1 MERIILGGSLRMPI
15 EPPRD
20 VTQVRVDGI
29 RLHVPTS
36 QHAVILVDD
45 EADRHLPI
53 WIGPQ
58 EASAIASGVSGL
70 SVSRPMTHDLLYAC
84 LQAAGLRVAG
94 VTIWRSPDQEDLYL
108 AAIEV
113 AKDGQTELL
122 DARPSDAINVAIRA
136 EVPVYVAS
144 QTLRERAASRA
155 QAATPTP
162 ADISISVIHEDG
174 RSLALLDVHKVPES
188 GDHLHLQQDLE
199 VTGIV
204 ERQHGGYEVRVRD
217 AAKDRYRVNS
227 ATRENVTDWQLPCG
241 NGTT

>member
-1 MERIILGGSLRMPI
+1 
-15 EPPRD
+15 
-20 VTQVRVDGI
+20 
-29 RLHVPTS
+29 
-36 QHAVILVDD
+36 
-45 EADRHLPI
+45 
-53 WIGPQ
+53 
-58 EASAIASGVSGL
+58 
-70 SVSRPMTHDLLYAC
+70 MTHDLLYAC
-84 LQAAGLRVAG
+84 LQAAGLQVAG

-108 AAIEV
+108 AAMEV

-144 QTLRERAASRA
+144 QTLRERAVSRA
-155 QAATPTP
+155 EAATPTP

-174 RSLALLDVHKVPES
+174 RALALLDVHKVPEP

-217 AAKDRYRVNS
+217 AAKASGFLFRPEPARD
-227 ATRENVTDWQLPCG
+227 TPTEG
-241 NGTT
+241 

>member
-1 MERIILGGSLRMPI
+1 MPI

-45 EADRHLPI
+45 EGDRHLPI

-58 EASAIASGVSGL
+58 EASAIASRVSGL
-70 SVSRPMTHDLLYAC
+70 SVPRPMTHDLLYAC

-144 QTLRERAASRA
+144 QTLRERAVSRA
-155 QAATPTP
+155 EAATPTP

-174 RSLALLDVHKVPES
+174 RSLALLDVHKVPEP

-217 AAKDRYRVNS
+217 AAKASGFLFRPEPARD
-227 ATRENVTDWQLPCG
+227 TLTEG
-241 NGTT
+241 